1 MSISSYLS
9 RCLAWVLVIVIGLTG
24 LTACSSPTGLTGKYS
39 QDTLTVVDNLRKA
52 IAIDENAP
60 DKAEVQS
67 LARQQINDYISRYRR
82 EPNSSSLR
90 SFTTMQTAM
99 NSIAGY
105 YTSYGSRP
113 LPDKLKNRL
122 EQEFQQVE
130 LAIKRGA

>member
-24 LTACSSPTGLTGKYS
+24 LTACSSPTGLTGNYG

-52 IAIDENAP
+52 IALGENAP
-60 DKAEVQS
+60 DKAEIQT

-82 EPNSSSLR
+82 EPNSSGLR

-130 LAIKRGA
+130 LAIKRGV

>member
-122 EQEFQQVE
+122 EQEFQHVE

>member
-52 IAIDENAP
+52 IAIEENAP

-82 EPNSSSLR
+82 EPNSSGLR